1 MTLMTVVIVLLLCL
15 VVLGVAAAFAN
26 RLFSRN
32 SEEPDT
38 IVTKAT
44 CNTCNGQDTRCEQ
57 ECMLEAATKDIE
69 YYDDEE
75 LDRFRGRPSDCFT
88 DEEAEL
94 FREILYSMPPGEA
107 KGWNRSLILRGI
119 NVPDQIKDE
128 LLLMIDGDT

>member
-38 IVTKAT
+38 IVTKTT
-44 CNTCNGQDTRCEQ
+44 CDTCNGQDTRCEQ

-94 FREILYSMPPGEA
+94 FREILYSMPLGEA